1 MADERPDWFP
11 GALAAQDAY
20 QGDFPDRAPVR
31 ITVRPQ
37 MEVAPPKSFEDY
49 LGEATQPREAD
60 TLQRPPVFGLTNR
73 YVDPND
79 PSTQAGAQRLS
90 NYYGLPGRLLA
101 GDPRNVIA
109 PEVPGQWSDRDEAR
123 AALQAGNMTLGG
135 MGMGVDATTGAMP
148 RGFAGTANTLGVGG
162 GRPPRMGAVVEP
174 PEPIRRMVA
183 WRDPSGRPTRTA
195 PLPIGTE
202 QAILEQ
208 GYGMATGPRPPMVPQ
223 NFKKL
228 EHNLVLNNP
237 QYVYHATNMERASDI
252 AAGGK
257 LNTHRPGEFTDQ
269 SVWPDGATQK
279 RNYFSH
285 GNPWMFAPEEG
296 APTILRIKKSDHPFR
311 RESTGD
317 IYSTKPVPSSKIEY
331 LDQGGT
337 WKSLQ
342 PQPLPQ
348 PPLMQAAERKG
359 PMGSVADL
367 TTPQASAPIT
377 ARRTTSTSSTS
388 PRSAPARARRL
399 TGMGCILRRMRG
411 GAELS
416 RHPLPIRRKRN

>member
-49 LGEATQPREAD
+49 LGEAMTPREAD

-79 PSTQAGAQRLS
+79 PTTQAGAQRLS
-90 NYYGLPGRLLA
+90 NYYGLPGRLLT
-101 GDPRNVIA
+101 GDPRNTIQ

-162 GRPPRMGAVVEP
+162 GRPPRIGNVADPVLGEVAALNKPALSGEVLPPVPLAGGRQLAGVSAEQRAKLGPMVAQLEKLGAT
-174 PEPIRRMVA
+174 PEQMASFTPQEAYDFIKARNMPQPIRRTVDY
-183 WRDPSGRPTRTA
+183 RDPSGRPTQTA

-202 QAILEQ
+202 QAILGR
-208 GYGMATGPRPPMVPQ
+208 GYDVATGARPP
-223 NFKKL
+223 
-228 EHNLVLNNP
+228 
-237 QYVYHATNMERASDI
+237 
-252 AAGGK
+252 G
-257 LNTHRPGEFTDQ
+257 
-269 SVWPDGATQK
+269 
-279 RNYFSH
+279 
-285 GNPWMFAPEEG
+285 
-296 APTILRIKKSDHPFR
+296 
-311 RESTGD
+311 
-317 IYSTKPVPSSKIEY
+317 
-331 LDQGGT
+331 
-337 WKSLQ
+337 
-342 PQPLPQ
+342 PQ

-359 PMGSVADL
+359 PIMGEVADL
-367 TTPQASAPIT
+367 TTPSGIRAYHGSPHDFERFEHQQDWH
-377 ARRTTSTSSTS
+377 RRG
-388 PRSAPARARRL
+388 R
-399 TGMGCILRRMRG
+399 
-411 GAELS
+411 AELWAWAVFCGT
-416 RHPLPIRRKRN
+416 